1 MGSSRFSVRVR
12 LGSKL
17 GEKSKLIDTMIS
29 DEKHP
34 LHRNTKEWETHRTRT
49 FVHMGNFI
57 NAQETLYEVYHY
69 TL

>member
-1 MGSSRFSVRVR
+1 
-12 LGSKL
+12 
-17 GEKSKLIDTMIS
+17 MIS

-57 NAQETLYEVYHY
+57 NAQEALYEVYHY